1 MPRNRFV
8 EPETVR
14 LELSDGDW
22 IEVKKE
28 LTYGEEQ
35 RLTGA
40 AMTSMNV
47 QSDADR
53 VKAKTADG
61 EGVRVNLENER
72 YAVLRFYTWIAEW
85 SFTNKHGKHINVSRE
100 SISNLIASDAH
111 EIDTALSAYI
121 DSVEEER
128 KNVPSPTP

>member
-14 LELSDGDW
+14 LELTDGDW

-35 RLTGA
+35 RLAGA
-40 AMTSMNV
+40 AMS
-47 QSDADR
+47 
-53 VKAKTADG
+53 VKSQLDG
-61 EGVRVNLENER
+61 DKQVSGDIQLDMENER
-72 YAVLRFYTWIAEW
+72 FAVLRFYLWLVDW
-85 SFTNKHGKHINVSRE
+85 SFINKALKPVKLTKAAIA
-100 SISNLIASDAH
+100 NLQHETAD
-111 EIDTALSAYI
+111 EIDQVLTRHIAR
-121 DSVEEER
+121 VEEER